1 LARKTLNPIKEIVE
15 KQDRFISDASHELR
29 IPLAAMKG
37 EIEVALR
44 DKRLSLKEA
53 KLLLKSNL
61 EEVNKL
67 KDLSHMLLTL
77 ASYDQTKEINFN
89 PISLKEVI
97 TDAYR
102 KVEKKAREKKIKIIR
117 NIQDVKIKGDY
128 QSLVELILIILDNAI
143 KYSHPRSKIYLSLEQ
158 VKNQAV
164 VKIKD
169 EGIGIKD
176 SQLPYIFDRF
186 YRGDTSRS
194 KIKTTGY
201 GLGLSI
207 AKRIVDLHH
216 GFIKVKSEFGKGST
230 FTIILRI

>member
-1 LARKTLNPIKEIVE
+1 MARKTLNPIKEIVE